1 MRRTLILCL
10 GLLAATFSAAS
21 ADPVG
26 HAVFTPAQRADLT
39 RVNAYLNA
47 IHTMTGG
54 FSQIDPNGDIDQ
66 GTFAIA
72 KPGKMR
78 FEYKPPAPSLIVS
91 DGKTVAVQNMRLKTV
106 DRYSLSD
113 TPLDIILGDNVDLL
127 HDHSI
132 TGVERQ
138 QDALVVHARS
148 RGSNAQG
155 NIALVFAAGPNLE
168 LRQWTVVDNQGLQ
181 TTVVLRDVQI
191 GADVSKV
198 SFAIPAKNSA
208 TH

>member
-1 MRRTLILCL
+1 MRRILILCL
-10 GLLAATFSAAS
+10 GLLAATFGVAG

-26 HAVFTPAQRADLT
+26 RAVFTPAQRADLT
-39 RVNAYLNA
+39 RVNAYLNS

-78 FEYKPPAPSLIVS
+78 FEYKPPTPSLIVS
-91 DGKTVAVQNMRLKTV
+91 DGKTVAVQNSRLKTV

-127 HDHSI
+127 NDHSI
-132 TGVERQ
+132 TGVEHQ

-155 NIALVFAAGPNLE
+155 NISLVFAEPNLE

-181 TTVVLRDVQI
+181 TTVVLRDVRI
-191 GADVSKV
+191 GADVSHI
-198 SFAIPAKNSA
+198 SFLIPPKNSA
-208 TH
+208 AH

>member
-1 MRRTLILCL
+1 MRRILILCL
-10 GLLAATFSAAS
+10 GMLAATVCVVR

-26 HAVFTPAQRADLT
+26 HEVFNAAQRADLA
-39 RVNAYLNA
+39 RVSAYLNS
-47 IHTMTGG
+47 IRTMTGG
-54 FSQIDPNGDIDQ
+54 FTQIDPNGDVDQ

-78 FEYKPPAPSLIVS
+78 FEYKPPAPTLIVS
-91 DGKTVAVQNMRLKTV
+91 DGKTVAVQNTQLKTV

-113 TPLDIILGDNVDLL
+113 TPLDIILGDQVDLL

-132 TGVERQ
+132 TGVEHE
-138 QDALVVHARS
+138 QDALVIRARS

-155 NIALVFAAGPNLE
+155 NIALVFAAPNLE

-181 TTVVLRDVQI
+181 TTVALRDVQV
-191 GADVSKV
+191 GADVSHI
-198 SFAIPAKNSA
+198 SFALPSKNSA

>member
-1 MRRTLILCL
+1 MRRIVILCL
-10 GLLAATFSAAS
+10 GLLAAAIPAA

-26 HAVFTPAQRADLT
+26 RAQFTPAQRADLT
-39 RVNAYLNA
+39 RVNAYLNS
-47 IHTMTGG
+47 IRTMTGG
-54 FSQIDPNGDIDQ
+54 FTQIDPNGDVDQ

-78 FEYKPPAPSLIVS
+78 FEYKPPTPNLIVS
-91 DGKTVAVQNMRLKTV
+91 DGKTVAVENSRLRTV

-113 TPLDIILGDNVDLL
+113 TPLEIILGDKIDLL
-127 HDHSI
+127 NDHSI

-138 QDALVVHARS
+138 QDALIVHARS

-155 NIALVFAAGPNLE
+155 NISLVFAEPNLE

-181 TTVVLRDVQI
+181 TTVALRDVQI
-191 GADVSKV
+191 GADVSHV
-198 SFAIPAKNSA
+198 SFAVPAKK
-208 TH
+208 

>member
-1 MRRTLILCL
+1 M
-10 GLLAATFSAAS
+10 LAAALGRVQ

-26 HAVFTPAQRADLT
+26 RDVFTAAQRADLA
-39 RVNAYLNA
+39 RVSDYLNS
-47 IHTMTGG
+47 IRTMTGG
-54 FSQIDPNGDIDQ
+54 FTQIDPNGDIDQ

-78 FEYKPPAPSLIVS
+78 FEYKPPTPTLIVS
-91 DGKTVAVQNMRLKTV
+91 DGRTVAVQNSKLKTV

-113 TPLDIILGDNVDLL
+113 TPLDIILGDKIDLL

-132 TGVERQ
+132 TGVEHQ

-155 NIALVFAAGPNLE
+155 NISLVFATPGLE

-181 TTVVLRDVQI
+181 TTVALRDVQI
-191 GADVSKV
+191 GADVSHV
-198 SFAIPAKNSA
+198 QFAVPAKNSA
-208 TH
+208 AP